1 MFNSPSTMNTSSA
14 KTSPPSSVTTDMLTE
29 GFLRRSL
36 RMTAALILV
45 GSIYSL
51 VYVGQWQALAFLSAG
66 VWGLVNMLFI
76 KTTIE
81 ALIKPGKVD
90 KIAVF
95 GLLVIKFP
103 VLYLSGYGLLSFGRF
118 EAPYLLAGFSL
129 FFVVVALKAVGR
141 ALTGL
146 DGQAP
151 EVKRESFLS

>member
-1 MFNSPSTMNTSSA
+1 
-14 KTSPPSSVTTDMLTE
+14 
-29 GFLRRSL
+29 
-36 RMTAALILV
+36 MTAALILV

-81 ALIKPGKVD
+81 ALIKPGKID

-103 VLYLSGYGLLSFGRF
+103 VLYFSGYGLLSFERF
-118 EAPYLLAGFSL
+118 EASYLLAGFSL
-129 FFVVVALKAVGR
+129 FFAVVVLKAVGR
-141 ALTGL
+141 ALMGL